1 MPRMYVLSNTITG
14 FTGPKT
20 VVEIGSVTNKVLK
33 IHRIKLGQSTS
44 ETDDSTLIEW
54 GLYSASGIG
63 TNIVANVEVLDPGD
77 AAFSGTAEDDHST
90 DISTG
95 EVLKGREG
103 ISLLAGFEKIFL
115 PDSRPVVP
123 GDGFFGLQLRLLI
136 SSVTLVYEVEFE
148 EIG

>member
-1 MPRMYVLSNTITG
+1 MRMYVLSNFIAA

-20 VVEIGSVTNKVLK
+20 VVEIGALTNTVLK

-44 ETDDSTLIEW
+44 ETDDSTRVEW
-54 GLYSASGIG
+54 GIYTASGIG
-63 TNIVANVEVLDPGD
+63 TNIVANVEVVDPGD
-77 AAFSGTAEDDHST
+77 AAFGGTAEDNHST

-95 EVLKGREG
+95 EVIKGREG

-123 GDGFFGLQLRLLI
+123 GAGFFGLQLRDAI
-136 SSVTLVYEVEFE
+136 TSVTLVYEIEFE